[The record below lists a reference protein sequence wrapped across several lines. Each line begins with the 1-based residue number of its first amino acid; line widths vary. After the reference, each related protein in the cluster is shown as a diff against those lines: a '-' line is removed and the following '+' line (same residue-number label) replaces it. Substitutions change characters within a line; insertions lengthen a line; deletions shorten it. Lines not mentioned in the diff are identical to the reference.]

1 MELRCRGTLL
11 PALAPP
17 SSRALQ
23 RYATKLKLHYSSKRL
38 PCLKTS
44 EDFTTSSSTLASAAN
59 ARIENEL
66 DREEQEQTALL
77 EALKQ
82 WKTQVAW
89 TKFETMTKKLGV
101 LPDRVCVSRLVA
113 QLCHQGTAAS
123 VSKAQQIMVELRQ
136 KRKVSE
142 LVDCDAMGLLV
153 MASARV
159 GTAHYSLGV
168 LRTMLELG
176 YHPPVKVWSAL
187 VSKLGKNVDDA
198 QLALKVFDEVCQC
211 VAEQGMIQLHRKM
224 EVDGKIVDEKLTKS
238 DEDKA
243 LIAVDE
249 TKLTRRSDENTFGT
263 GSGYTEKKEA
273 ASTLLVVTAE
283 REEIDDLEP
292 EQREKLTNIQ
302 LKEERQ
308 ALKRMKPDT
317 GAFNAALNACANIG
331 NLERAEQLWELMPA
345 FGVKANTL
353 TFNVMIKLYARVE
366 KLDKLEQILHT
377 MADADVDPDATT
389 FNSLVAAFVG
399 LGELSLAES
408 IVQSLR
414 GEGEHQT
421 RVPALLPKLRE
432 HSAKFQPD
440 VRTYTTLMKGYVQHN
455 RVSDAMQ
462 LLVAMQQEKT
472 SAAMPNEVTFTTA
485 IRACAK
491 MGLLDEA
498 RVILQE
504 MATQKVAANVVT
516 YNTLL
521 QGVCVFPITDMKRAL
536 EIVEDM
542 KEAGVELDVVSYNT
556 LINGYLEAGDNEQAL
571 AAFTRMREAKVPA
584 SKVTYGTLMKA
595 FARSGRT
602 ELVVKVF
609 TQMALDPR
617 VRVDVVAWNT
627 LIDAYARAGLEQ
639 DATRALEDM
648 KSRGFSPTNATYNT
662 LVKTYGRSR
671 NFGLLILLWKEINA
685 RSVEE
690 DSAAVRDK
698 PLVVGALKP
707 DAALLDSLI
716 DSFVRG
722 GYFQLALQ
730 VVDCMDRQ
738 GIHSGRAK
746 AKYKRLYVELY
757 ANLYTSRH
765 TSERRKSKTAE
776 RRRAVEAFKFWVGLP
791 NSLYKSEWRPF
802 E

>member
-224 EVDGKIVDEKLTKS
+224 E
-238 DEDKA
+238 
-243 LIAVDE
+243 
-249 TKLTRRSDENTFGT
+249 
-263 GSGYTEKKEA
+263 
-273 ASTLLVVTAE
+273 
-283 REEIDDLEP
+283 
-292 EQREKLTNIQ
+292 
-302 LKEERQ
+302 
-308 ALKRMKPDT
+308 RMKPDT